1 MRRAAA
7 LPIATVD
14 CFQKNGEVVYRSGNV
29 FARPDC
35 VWNRSDDAGWRAYPP
50 KTFVD
55 AACWK
60 TWSEL
65 FAQHDF
71 PIVLPHRTTPWRYG
85 EDCRTL
91 GFAELDESADSVP
104 PGGVQSNGYTLQ
116 PTASSLSDCRPRLL
130 ARGCREGCLSS

>member
-35 VWNRSDDAGWRAYPP
+35 VWNRSDDAGVGEPTRP
-50 KTFVD
+50 KTLVD

-60 TWSEL
+60 TSSEL

-71 PIVLPHRTTPWRYG
+71 PIVHRIEQPRGDTEKTAERLVSLNWTNPPIQCLQAACSRTGKRSSPLPVR
-85 EDCRTL
+85 C
-91 GFAELDESADSVP
+91 
-104 PGGVQSNGYTLQ
+104 
-116 PTASSLSDCRPRLL
+116 PTAAQGS
-130 ARGCREGCLSS
+130 